1 MLRKIRVLL
10 LKISILL
17 YLCVWAFGQEKIEN
31 KIISPR
37 SGYPLIAEQ
46 GKQIPIK
53 IYLTSFQYKNME
65 AKLISCGEE
74 DQRHYLS
81 LKIQRVDR
89 AGNEITIFFAGDKN
103 IPLDLYHLLVEVK
116 YNESK
121 ITLEEERCIKIID
134 KYKHD
139 FYFMVLSDIHL
150 AEKEIFFSTPNVEK
164 VKRIIKEVNL
174 LGPEFV
180 VICGDIVDGY
190 DYDKEY
196 ELVKKIFADLQVPT
210 FIIPGNHDTYY
221 ITVRKQRKMLNQ
233 DGKVYF
239 QKYIGDLHYTVN
251 YGNFKMLMINT
262 FDKLPEKRTLIFYQG
277 GISSSQ
283 FNFIEDQLRRWGK
296 GQKNLFI
303 HHSIH
308 DKEWEEEDWNKIY
321 NLIKDY
327 KVDYVFSGHEHQD
340 RIIKEEAT
348 TFVWNTSAGGGM
360 DADLVKE
367 GRKGYEGYR
376 KIYVKNNQI
385 ASLNYE
391 EPQYSYPAYQI
402 DFSKEN
408 NEYIFKNNLKEDI
421 TANFKVILPKDKKIK
436 NKEVNILQKVEIPP
450 KIRYATSSQ
459 SCSKKYYLQTDV
471 KANTEKRIK
480 LYD

>member
-17 YLCVWAFGQEKIEN
+17 YLCAWAFSQENIEN

-37 SGYPLIAEQ
+37 TGHPLITER

-53 IYLTSFQYKNME
+53 IYLSSLSYKNME

-74 DQRHYLS
+74 DQRYYLS

-89 AGNEITIFFAGDKN
+89 AGNETTIFFAGDKN

-116 YNESK
+116 YDESK

-134 KYKHD
+134 KYKYD

-196 ELVKKIFADLQVPT
+196 ELVKKIFADFQVPT
-210 FIIPGNHDTYY
+210 FIIPGNHDAYY
-221 ITVRKQRKMLNQ
+221 ITIRKQRKILNQ
-233 DGKVYF
+233 DGKVYY
-239 QKYIGDLHYTVN
+239 QKYIGGLHYTVN

-262 FDKLPEKRTLIFYQG
+262 FDKLPEKRTLISYQG

-283 FNFIEDQLRRWGK
+283 FNFIEDQLLNWGK

-308 DKEWEEEDWNKIY
+308 DKEWEEESWDKIY
-321 NLIKDY
+321 NLIKNY

-367 GRKGYEGYR
+367 GRRGYEGYR

-402 DFSKEN
+402 DFYIED
-408 NEYIFKNNLKEDI
+408 NEYIFKNNLKEDV
-421 TANFKVILPKDKKIK
+421 TLNFRVSLPKDKKIK
-436 NKEVNILQKVEIPP
+436 KGEVNVLQKVEISPN
-450 KIRYATSSQ
+450 I
-459 SCSKKYYLQTDV
+459 KYYLQTEV